1 MAIEYDYWD
10 INRTLSY
17 DCLMN
22 AIIGQR
28 GCGKTYGSK
37 EYVLNRFAKKGE
49 SCLYLR
55 QTKKNI
61 DETSDWLDHFHE
73 KYPELKQKK
82 NKIVDAQGNVA
93 VWLYGLTEFGA
104 IKSAIKDSNIT
115 TIILDEFTD
124 YVQWTQKQ
132 SKVWCFLN
140 ICDSVIRTRT
150 NVRIL
155 LLGNSVGDMDNEYFH
170 YFKIMPDTSQK
181 FTLYRKQGILVEFVK
196 SEKFAEQRKNTPFGR
211 LIADTDYGTM
221 SLDSKFEN
229 EDLDNI
235 AKMHNDNMIIAYV
248 QDKQDT
254 VAIYLDKI
262 DKKIYMKLK
271 NVYTSDPVITLDT
284 DRTASYNYF
293 KYSKEIWQ
301 LQLVNAIQTN
311 NLRFNDVM
319 SRSASNRILKGLG
332 IL

>member
-1 MAIEYDYWD
+1 MTQYDYWD

-17 DCLMN
+17 NCVFNM
-22 AIIGQR
+22 IIGQR
-28 GCGKTYGSK
+28 GCGKTYGAK

-49 SCLYLR
+49 ATLYLR
-55 QTKKNI
+55 QTKSSI
-61 DETSDWLDHFHE
+61 LETADWLDHFHD
-73 KYPELKQKK
+73 KYPDLKQKK

-93 VWLYGLTEFGA
+93 VWLYGLSEFST

-124 YVQWTQKQ
+124 YVHWSQSQK
-132 SKVWCFLN
+132 KVWCFLN
-140 ICDSVIRTRT
+140 ICDSVIRTRA

-155 LLGNSVGDMDNEYFH
+155 LLGNSIGDVDNDYFH
-170 YFKIMPDTSQK
+170 YFNIMPDTSQK
-181 FTLYRKQGILVEFVK
+181 FTLYRKRGILVEFVK
-196 SEKFAEQRKNTPFGR
+196 SEKFIQQRKETPFGQ

-235 AKMHNDNMIIAYV
+235 AKMHNDNVLLAYV

-254 VAIYLDKI
+254 IAIYQDKI
-262 DKKIYMKLK
+262 DKRIYMKLK
-271 NVYTSDPVITLDT
+271 KVYTSDPVVTLDS
-284 DRTASYNYF
+284 DKTASYNYY
-293 KYSKEIWQ
+293 KYSREIWQ
-301 LQLVNAIQTN
+301 MQLVQAIQSN
-311 NLRFNDVM
+311 NLRYNDVM
-319 SRSASNRILKGLG
+319 SRSAGNRILKRLG